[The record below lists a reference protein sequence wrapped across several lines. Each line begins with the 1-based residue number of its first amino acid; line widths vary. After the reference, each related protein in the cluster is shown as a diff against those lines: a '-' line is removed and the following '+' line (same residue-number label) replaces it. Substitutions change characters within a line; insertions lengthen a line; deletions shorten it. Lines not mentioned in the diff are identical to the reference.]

1 MAGGRWARQS
11 YYEAI
16 FSLAKSILED
26 AECYMALNSHLQRY
40 RHAVESDPIPR
51 PREEQQASHEISTDG
66 DRDQLQSK
74 LKEPIYV
81 ACHKIN
87 CADLKG
93 EKLLP
98 KLLLNEKA
106 AKRNGLYPPH
116 TKNKI
121 AYYCLFLYA
130 NYGFLYIK

>member
-1 MAGGRWARQS
+1 
-11 YYEAI
+11 
-16 FSLAKSILED
+16 
-26 AECYMALNSHLQRY
+26 MALNSHLQRY

-74 LKEPIYV
+74 LKEAIYV